1 MTNKAYLTGVLGDE
15 KLIRERIFKNNL
27 SGVIIASVSFMVVIP
42 LFFILF
48 YLLVNGVSS
57 ISLGFITN
65 LPKPVGETGGGIIN
79 AIVGSV
85 IIVILALVLSV
96 PVAILGGVYI
106 SEYPDSRLSYFIRL
120 SNDILQG
127 TPSIVIGIFAWVI
140 AVVSVGHFSAF
151 SGSIALGIMVI
162 PIILKSTEETL
173 KRIPRELRE
182 AAVAMGVPYHRV
194 IIKVVIPTGLKGI
207 VNGVL
212 LSSTRISG
220 ETAPLLFTAFGSPFM
235 NLDIGKPMSSLPL
248 VIYTYATSPYDE
260 WHKLAW
266 GASLLLILV
275 VFGINML
282 ARIFVSKKEV
292 DNGKK
297 NRQKRKDR

>member
-1 MTNKAYLTGVLGDE
+1 MTNTAYLTGVLGDE
-15 KLIRERIFKNNL
+15 KLIRQRIFKNNL

-42 LFFILF
+42 LGFILF

-57 ISLGFITN
+57 ISLDFITK

-79 AIVGSV
+79 AIAGSV
-85 IIVILALVLSV
+85 IIVFIALVLSF
-96 PVAILGGVYI
+96 PLAILGGIYV

-140 AVVSVGHFSAF
+140 AVVPMGHFSAF

-162 PIILKSTEETL
+162 PLVLKATEETL
-173 KRIPRELRE
+173 KRIPLELRE

-194 IIKVVIPTGLKGI
+194 IFKVVIPTGLKGI

-212 LSSTRISG
+212 LGATRISG

-235 NLDIGKPMSSLPL
+235 NLNTGKPMSSLPL

-266 GASLLLILV
+266 GASLLLILT

-282 ARIFVSKKEV
+282 ARIFVSKK
-292 DNGKK
+292 GG
-297 NRQKRKDR
+297 R